1 MHGLIFET
9 SIWLLAGSTRFLP
22 SKPLTIWPL
31 VFHSI
36 IPQSVPNDFHHHSW
50 LCATP
55 SFDQIQRGIQ
65 SCLFTSTLPSC
76 SSHHASGSQFSA
88 PVGTGCGKATNTWQH
103 CFNPLCWAV
112 FSAPLLAQ
120 GAEKPPLHNHTRK
133 LELPTPIFGRGNP
146 YQQNRK
152 KKEKKVTN
160 DFFSRSKKIK
170 TKNID
175 RKHFF
180 M

>member
-9 SIWLLAGSTRFLP
+9 SIWLLAGSTRFLL
-22 SKPLTIWPL
+22 SKPLTIWPM

-36 IPQSVPNDFHHHSW
+36 IPQSVPNDLHHHSW

-55 SFDQIQRGIQ
+55 SFDQIQQGIQ
-65 SCLFTSTLPSC
+65 SCLITSTLPSF
-76 SSHHASGSQFSA
+76 SSHHALGRQFSA
-88 PVGTGCGKATNTWQH
+88 PVGTGCGKATTHDNTV
-103 CFNPLCWAV
+103 CWAV

-152 KKEKKVTN
+152 KKERKCTI
-160 DFFSRSKKIK
+160 DFFSTSTRKKNN
-170 TKNID
+170 KN
-175 RKHFF
+175 R
-180 M
+180 

>member
-22 SKPLTIWPL
+22 SKPSTIWPM
-31 VFHSI
+31 VFHTI
-36 IPQSVPNDFHHHSW
+36 IPQSVPNDLRHHSW
-50 LCATP
+50 LCAKP
-55 SFDQIQRGIQ
+55 SFDQIQQGIQ
-65 SCLFTSTLPSC
+65 SCLFTSTLPSF
-76 SSHHASGSQFSA
+76 SSHHALGRQFSA
-88 PVGTGCGKATNTWQH
+88 PVGTGCGKATTH
-103 CFNPLCWAV
+103 DNPVCWAV

-152 KKEKKVTN
+152 KKEKN
-160 DFFSRSKKIK
+160 LLIKIFRARVENK
-170 TKNID
+170 IQK
-175 RKHFF
+175 
-180 M
+180 